1 MENNPLNPVMEQ
13 SSVNLEEDLA
23 SAITSEP
30 DDLSFVMAE
39 ESIQHIQQ
47 AQVASDVMTQS
58 KYAQVIFKRFSG
70 KNSVYLLV
78 KISLSFDEFFS
89 FSKNESFFLCRL
101 YS

>member
-78 KISLSFDEFFS
+78 WISLSFDEFLFV
-89 FSKNESFFLCRL
+89 FKK
-101 YS
+101 

>member
-58 KYAQVIFKRFSG
+58 KYAQVIFTRFSG
-70 KNSVYLLV
+70 KKSVYLLV
-78 KISLSFDEFFS
+78 WISLSFDEFF
-89 FSKNESFFLCRL
+89 FAFKK
-101 YS
+101 

>member
-58 KYAQVIFKRFSG
+58 KYAQV
-70 KNSVYLLV
+70 L
-78 KISLSFDEFFS
+78 
-89 FSKNESFFLCRL
+89 
-101 YS
+101 

>member
-58 KYAQVIFKRFSG
+58 KYAQVIFTRFSG

-78 KISLSFDEFFS
+78 WISLSFDEFF
-89 FSKNESFFLCRL
+89 FAFKK
-101 YS
+101 

>member
-78 KISLSFDEFFS
+78 WISLSFDEFF
-89 FSKNESFFLCRL
+89 FVFKK
-101 YS
+101 